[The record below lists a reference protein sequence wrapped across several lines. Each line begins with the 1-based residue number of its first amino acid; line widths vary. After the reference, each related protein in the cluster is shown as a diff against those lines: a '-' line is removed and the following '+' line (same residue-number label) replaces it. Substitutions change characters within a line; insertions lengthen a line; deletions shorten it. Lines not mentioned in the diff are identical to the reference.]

1 MEQGTRHFVRIVIK
15 KPSCILTAFI
25 PNVFTTQHSIALK
38 LCFDLEIG
46 VQQRS
51 LKTNRIVINGNHNQL
66 SEHGSP

>member
-1 MEQGTRHFVRIVIK
+1 MCVCF

-51 LKTNRIVINGNHNQL
+51 LKTN
-66 SEHGSP
+66 SCSHGGQECPGL